1 MTKLSEI
8 EGISSAYEEKLIAAG
23 IISIEA
29 LLNACTSKKE
39 RSELAEKTDIPE
51 LLILKWVNRADL
63 ARINGIGSEY
73 ADLLEAAGV
82 DTVPELAQRKAANL
96 FAKIT
101 SVNDEYKFVKK
112 MPTEK
117 QLDDWIAQ
125 AKNLPRVIQY

>member
-8 EGISSAYEEKLIAAG
+8 EGIGSAYEEKLTTAG
-23 IISIEA
+23 IASIES
-29 LLNACTSKKE
+29 LLAACTTKKE
-39 RSELAEKTDIPE
+39 RSELAEKTDIPD

-82 DTVPELAQRKAANL
+82 DTVPELAQRNAENL
-96 FAKIT
+96 FTKIT
-101 SVNDEYKFVKK
+101 SVNDEYRFVKK

-117 QLDDWIAQ
+117 QVEDWIDQ

>member
-1 MTKLSEI
+1 MTKLNEI
-8 EGISSAYEEKLIAAG
+8 EGIGSAYEEKLIAAG
-23 IISIEA
+23 IASLESLLEA
-29 LLNACTSKKE
+29 CVSKKD
-39 RSELAEKTDIPE
+39 RIELAEKTDIPE

-82 DTVPELAQRKAANL
+82 DTVPELAQRNAENL
-96 FAKIT
+96 FVKIT

-117 QLDDWIAQ
+117 QLEDWIVQ
-125 AKNLPRVIQY
+125 AKKLPRVIQY